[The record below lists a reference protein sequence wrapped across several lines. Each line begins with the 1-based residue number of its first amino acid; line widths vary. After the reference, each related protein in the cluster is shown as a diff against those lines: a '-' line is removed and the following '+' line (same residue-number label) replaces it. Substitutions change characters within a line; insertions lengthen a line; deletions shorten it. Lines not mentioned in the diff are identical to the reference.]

1 MEKRI
6 LSVCLTACMLLT
18 LMPSAF
24 AADAEQPLP
33 IAGMEQ
39 TEETSAD
46 ARTEPGDEPQEPVPT
61 EEGKGTQEEPF
72 TTVAAYNEAVK
83 GDALDGKDVY
93 LTISRTEFKEGQFAL
108 TNVQTR
114 PNPPRLHLTLTD
126 CTFTGNTAGD
136 KTNSSFMYLPNC
148 QSLVIKGCTF
158 NAGEDGLKYGI
169 NWNLCGIQGST
180 VEIRGCTFTGSYEK
194 NAIKLNQR
202 NGEDD
207 VATDVKPSGDGEVK
221 PATIASAVV
230 ADCTFSEGAK
240 IQLGSQGKGENNAAA
255 PSTGAFPVTIS
266 NVKAENGSEVAV
278 ELAYQAAKDADI
290 PTITLAPGDT
300 FEKTQEGVLV
310 AQVGEEKFTSFDNAL
325 TAALAAE
332 DHTLTLLQD
341 VTKDI
346 SIAAGSTLTIEGSG
360 KTLYGTINCVAASG
374 DDANQTNTN
383 LTLNN
388 LTVDG
393 DTNRD
398 GTADKSILITSQNQS
413 ATVVSGLNLTMTNC
427 TVQNS
432 KAGVSGGQGM
442 YLTNAKN
449 LTIDGC
455 TFTNCGGI
463 NYAIDLNLVAVQDAM
478 ISITNTRFE
487 GNCGASGP
495 IKVAERGT
503 GDGTE
508 ADDITGARASVKSL
522 TISGCTFNNSNPIL
536 GGDIVLGVTTKTGEK
551 DGNDTGSFPVTI
563 ADNKTTKEDKQLKIK
578 LAYTDDSA
586 RDITTDIG
594 SAVVGDGTT
603 DPAQGFTITATAG
616 EGGAITPSGRVA
628 VANGGSQTFTVTAD
642 SGYSISDVTVDDSTA
657 ADVVQNDNG
666 TYTVQNVTK
675 DCTIHATFSK
685 SSSSGGSSSSS
696 TRYTVS
702 VEDTDNGSVKVSPT
716 RASRGTTVTITVKP
730 DEGYE
735 LDKLTVTGKDGDSIK
750 LTDKGDGKYTF
761 KMPASKVEVEAVF
774 TAIETEPEQPESLP
788 FTDVS
793 SGEWYYDAVAYVYE
807 KGLMDGTSAVT
818 FDPGA
823 VLTRAMTAQVLWN
836 LAGSPAAPGGAGFT
850 DVAADA
856 WYAGAVNWAAAQG
869 IVAGYDTG
877 AFGPEDAVTREQLAA
892 MLYRYAGAPEPTGG
906 LDGFADKDAASGYAA
921 DALCW
926 AVGEGLLT
934 GKDGG
939 RLDPAGT
946 ATRAE
951 VAVILMRFAEK
962 KL

>member
-1 MEKRI
+1 M
-6 LSVCLTACMLLT
+6 SW
-18 LMPSAF
+18 P
-24 AADAEQPLP
+24 
-33 IAGMEQ
+33 
-39 TEETSAD
+39 
-46 ARTEPGDEPQEPVPT
+46 
-61 EEGKGTQEEPF
+61 
-72 TTVAAYNEAVK
+72 
-83 GDALDGKDVY
+83 
-93 LTISRTEFKEGQFAL
+93 
-108 TNVQTR
+108 
-114 PNPPRLHLTLTD
+114 
-126 CTFTGNTAGD
+126 
-136 KTNSSFMYLPNC
+136 
-148 QSLVIKGCTF
+148 
-158 NAGEDGLKYGI
+158 
-169 NWNLCGIQGST
+169 
-180 VEIRGCTFTGSYEK
+180 
-194 NAIKLNQR
+194 
-202 NGEDD
+202 
-207 VATDVKPSGDGEVK
+207 
-221 PATIASAVV
+221 
-230 ADCTFSEGAK
+230 
-240 IQLGSQGKGENNAAA
+240 
-255 PSTGAFPVTIS
+255 
-266 NVKAENGSEVAV
+266 
-278 ELAYQAAKDADI
+278 
-290 PTITLAPGDT
+290 
-300 FEKTQEGVLV
+300 
-310 AQVGEEKFTSFDNAL
+310 
-325 TAALAAE
+325 
-332 DHTLTLLQD
+332 
-341 VTKDI
+341 
-346 SIAAGSTLTIEGSG
+346 
-360 KTLYGTINCVAASG
+360 
-374 DDANQTNTN
+374 
-383 LTLNN
+383 
-388 LTVDG
+388 
-393 DTNRD
+393 
-398 GTADKSILITSQNQS
+398 
-413 ATVVSGLNLTMTNC
+413 
-427 TVQNS
+427 
-432 KAGVSGGQGM
+432 
-442 YLTNAKN
+442 
-449 LTIDGC
+449 
-455 TFTNCGGI
+455 
-463 NYAIDLNLVAVQDAM
+463 
-478 ISITNTRFE
+478 
-487 GNCGASGP
+487 
-495 IKVAERGT
+495 
-503 GDGTE
+503 
-508 ADDITGARASVKSL
+508 
-522 TISGCTFNNSNPIL
+522 
-536 GGDIVLGVTTKTGEK
+536 
-551 DGNDTGSFPVTI
+551 
-563 ADNKTTKEDKQLKIK
+563 TKEDKQLKIK

-616 EGGAITPSGRVA
+616 EGGAITPSGKVA
-628 VANGGSQTFTVTAD
+628 VAKGGSQTFTVTAD

-675 DCTIHATFSK
+675 DCTVHATFSK
-685 SSSSGGSSSSS
+685 NSSSGGSSSSS

-774 TAIETEPEQPESLP
+774 TVIETEPEQPESLP

-892 MLYRYAGAPEPTGG
+892 MLYRYAGTPEPTGG

-951 VAVILMRFAEK
+951 VAVILMRFCHGTHK
-962 KL
+962 TKLGYLERGGFICN

>member
-93 LTISRTEFKEGQFAL
+93 LTISRTEFKEEQFAL

-207 VATDVKPSGDGEVK
+207 AAEDVKPSGDGEVK

-346 SIAAGSTLTIEGSG
+346 SITAGSTLTIEGSG
-360 KTLYGTINCVAASG
+360 KTLYGAINCVAASG

-463 NYAIDLNLVAVQDAM
+463 NYAIDLNLVAVQDAV

-487 GNCGASGP
+487 GNAVLP
-495 IKVAERGT
+495 APL
-503 GDGTE
+503 
-508 ADDITGARASVKSL
+508 KSL
-522 TISGCTFNNSNPIL
+522 N
-536 GGDIVLGVTTKTGEK
+536 
-551 DGNDTGSFPVTI
+551 
-563 ADNKTTKEDKQLKIK
+563 A
-578 LAYTDDSA
+578 A
-586 RDITTDIG
+586 R
-594 SAVVGDGTT
+594 
-603 DPAQGFTITATAG
+603 
-616 EGGAITPSGRVA
+616 
-628 VANGGSQTFTVTAD
+628 
-642 SGYSISDVTVDDSTA
+642 
-657 ADVVQNDNG
+657 
-666 TYTVQNVTK
+666 
-675 DCTIHATFSK
+675 
-685 SSSSGGSSSSS
+685 
-696 TRYTVS
+696 
-702 VEDTDNGSVKVSPT
+702 
-716 RASRGTTVTITVKP
+716 
-730 DEGYE
+730 
-735 LDKLTVTGKDGDSIK
+735 VTGLKPMISPARG
-750 LTDKGDGKYTF
+750 
-761 KMPASKVEVEAVF
+761 PAS
-774 TAIETEPEQPESLP
+774 
-788 FTDVS
+788 
-793 SGEWYYDAVAYVYE
+793 
-807 KGLMDGTSAVT
+807 
-818 FDPGA
+818 
-823 VLTRAMTAQVLWN
+823 
-836 LAGSPAAPGGAGFT
+836 SP
-850 DVAADA
+850 
-856 WYAGAVNWAAAQG
+856 
-869 IVAGYDTG
+869 
-877 AFGPEDAVTREQLAA
+877 
-892 MLYRYAGAPEPTGG
+892 
-906 LDGFADKDAASGYAA
+906 
-921 DALCW
+921 
-926 AVGEGLLT
+926 
-934 GKDGG
+934 
-939 RLDPAGT
+939 
-946 ATRAE
+946 
-951 VAVILMRFAEK
+951 
-962 KL
+962 

>member
-93 LTISRTEFKEGQFAL
+93 LTISRTEFKEEQFAL

-148 QSLVIKGCTF
+148 QSLVIEDCTF
-158 NAGEDGLKYGI
+158 DTGESSLKYGI

-207 VATDVKPSGDGEVK
+207 AAEDVKPSGDGEVK

-290 PTITLAPGDT
+290 PTITLASGDT
-300 FEKTQEGVLV
+300 FEKTEEGVLV
-310 AQVGEEKFTSFDNAL
+310 AQVGETKYTSIDEAL
-325 TAALAAE
+325 TAALSAE

-341 VTKDI
+341 ETKDI

-360 KTLYGTINCVAASG
+360 KTLYGTVNCSVASG

-463 NYAIDLNLVAVQDAM
+463 NYAIDLNLVAVQDAV

-616 EGGAITPSGRVA
+616 EGGAITPSGKVA
-628 VANGGSQTFTVTAD
+628 VAKGGSQTFTVTAD

-675 DCTIHATFSK
+675 DCTVHATFSK
-685 SSSSGGSSSSS
+685 NSSSGGSFSSS

-716 RASRGTTVTITVKP
+716 RASRGTTVKP

-877 AFGPEDAVTREQLAA
+877 AFGP
-892 MLYRYAGAPEPTGG
+892 
-906 LDGFADKDAASGYAA
+906 A

>member
-24 AADAEQPLP
+24 AADVEQPLP

-278 ELAYQAAKDADI
+278 ELAYQAAKDEDI
-290 PTITLAPGDT
+290 PTITLASEDT
-300 FEKTQEGVLV
+300 FEKTEEGVLV
-310 AQVGEEKFTSFDNAL
+310 AQVGEEKFTSFDN
-325 TAALAAE
+325 
-332 DHTLTLLQD
+332 
-341 VTKDI
+341 
-346 SIAAGSTLTIEGSG
+346 
-360 KTLYGTINCVAASG
+360 
-374 DDANQTNTN
+374 
-383 LTLNN
+383 
-388 LTVDG
+388 
-393 DTNRD
+393 
-398 GTADKSILITSQNQS
+398 
-413 ATVVSGLNLTMTNC
+413 
-427 TVQNS
+427 
-432 KAGVSGGQGM
+432 
-442 YLTNAKN
+442 
-449 LTIDGC
+449 
-455 TFTNCGGI
+455 
-463 NYAIDLNLVAVQDAM
+463 NYAIDLNLVAVQDAV

-551 DGNDTGSFPVTI
+551 DGNGTGSFPVTI

-586 RDITTDIG
+586 KNITTDIG
-594 SAVVGDGTT
+594 SVVVGDGTK

-616 EGGAITPSGRVA
+616 EGGTITPSGRVA
-628 VANGGSQTFTVTAD
+628 VANGGSQTFTVAAD

-675 DCTIHATFSK
+675 DCTVHATFSK
-685 SSSSGGSSSSS
+685 NSSSGGSSSSS

-892 MLYRYAGAPEPTGG
+892 MLYRYAGTPEPTGG